1 MINPHAFLNDPQT
14 KSSTGIMFLLFPSG
28 VNKFT
33 GLTDEELTLYH
44 GLNNTLEG
52 EEESTPLLQLGD
64 QPDSLDWVSQG

>member
-1 MINPHAFLNDPQT
+1 
-14 KSSTGIMFLLFPSG
+14 MFLHFPSA

-33 GLTDEELTLYH
+33 DLTDEELTLYH

-52 EEESTPLLQLGD
+52 EEETTPVLQLGD